1 MPCVDVL
8 ERGGLKWY
16 GFIHSTV
23 LFLEIVKNH
32 MIDGTGLLVIVWWK
46 SLLGVSC
53 VIKSHE
59 VITIP
64 SLHRT
69 RYKIQDMRVFVF

>member
-1 MPCVDVL
+1 MSMYWR
-8 ERGGLKWY
+8 EGLKWY

-64 SLHRT
+64 SLMYTIESIRFMNN
-69 RYKIQDMRVFVF
+69 R